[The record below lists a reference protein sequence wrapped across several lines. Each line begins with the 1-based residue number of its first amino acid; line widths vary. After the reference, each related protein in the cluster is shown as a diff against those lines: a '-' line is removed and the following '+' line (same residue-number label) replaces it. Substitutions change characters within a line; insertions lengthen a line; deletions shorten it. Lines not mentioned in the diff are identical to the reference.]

1 MAGVVRCA
9 MDQEP
14 GAAAHDAAAWIG
26 AFYPDVK
33 CSLDG
38 GAMCLTSCERDEAN
52 LRLIWQA
59 GLANERLL
67 VLGATGRAAVLNAL
81 VK

>member
-14 GAAAHDAAAWIG
+14 GSAVQDAAAWVG
-26 AFYPDVK
+26 AFYPDVT
-33 CSLDG
+33 CSLDD
-38 GAMCLTSCERDEAN
+38 GAACLTSRDQDDAR
-52 LRLIWQA
+52 LRLIWRA
-59 GLANERLL
+59 SLANERLL
-67 VLGATGRAAVLNAL
+67 VRGAVRRAAVLNEL